1 MTFIIYFNIIP
12 KKENIVCDILSPK
25 KNSVS
30 AQLNHYSQLTWK
42 PRFTMYYMD
51 AHIPSTQLFIPIPQR
66 LYSFSSL
73 RALSLHLHK
82 SAHCL
87 FSWYRTQ
94 NCKTPRLGK
103 FDPCLTVSL
112 VASIVFPQALFW
124 YTYPIIIM
132 ISFWYSW
139 LFYVLGSF
147 LFWLQNL
154 LASIPVINI
163 IIRAQL
169 TWSWSYWM
177 APTTAEARFR
187 GWSSRCYW
195 IYRGLTSYSWVS
207 PILVFPC
214 FNSLFCSTLIY
225 FLCFSFLFRTFSI
238 HLYLLLGLAE

>member
-87 FSWYRTQ
+87 FSWYRTH
-94 NCKTPRLGK
+94 NCKTLRLGK

-139 LFYVLGSF
+139 LFHVLGSF

-163 IIRAQL
+163 IIRATVTRWHNL
-169 TWSWSYWM
+169 HEV
-177 APTTAEARFR
+177 EAIKWHQQPQKPGSEGGALDAIEF
-187 GWSSRCYW
+187 
-195 IYRGLTSYSWVS
+195 IVDS
-207 PILVFPC
+207 PATHESHPF
-214 FNSLFCSTLIY
+214 
-225 FLCFSFLFRTFSI
+225 
-238 HLYLLLGLAE
+238 